1 MLKKSKERKDYAMEK
16 VDILGVMV
24 DKVNISEAVERIMAM
39 FSENVAHAVY
49 TPNSEI
55 IMQAYKDAEFREI
68 LNSADLLTADGI
80 GVVYASRILNN
91 PIEERAAGY
100 DIACGVI
107 REIAQSGHA
116 LYLLGGKPGVAE
128 LAKENLDKKYPF
140 IRIVGTHD
148 GYFDKERSDEII
160 EDINNSGAELV
171 FVCLGAPA
179 QEKWINANM
188 HKLNARVLMGVGG
201 SIDVLAGVAERAPE
215 KWCNMGLE
223 WLYRLIKQ
231 PSRFVRM
238 MALPKFA
245 LTVFLKG
252 KRYKDEEQE

>member
-1 MLKKSKERKDYAMEK
+1 MNK
-16 VDILGVMV
+16 VDILGVKV
-24 DKVNISEAVERIMAM
+24 DKFNIPEAVDEIFKML
-39 FSENVAHAVY
+39 SENRPHAVY

-55 IMQAYKDAEFREI
+55 IMTAYKDEEFRTV
-68 LNSADLLTADGI
+68 LNSADMLTADGI
-80 GVVYASRILNN
+80 GVVYASKILHN

-107 REIAQSGHA
+107 ERIAETGHG
-116 LYLLGGKPGVAE
+116 LYLFGGKPGIAE
-128 LAKENLDKKYPF
+128 EAQRRLDEKYPF
-140 IRIVGTHD
+140 IRIVGTHN
-148 GYFDKERSDEII
+148 GYFTDAEIPEII
-160 EDINNSGAELV
+160 EDINNSGANIV

-201 SIDVLAGVAERAPE
+201 TIDVIAGNAERAPE

-223 WLYRLIKQ
+223 WLYRLLKQ
-231 PSRFVRM
+231 PKRFFRM

-245 LTVFLKG
+245 LTVLFKG
-252 KRYKDEEQE
+252 ERYKGNEE